1 MAAYYNDIDPFVC
14 DWLEALIGE
23 GLIAP
28 GVVDRRRIEEV
39 EPKDLDGFTQCHFF
53 AGIGGWS
60 LALRMAGWPDDRPVW
75 TGSCPCQPFSS
86 AGKRKGV
93 EDERHVW
100 PAFHRLIAE
109 CAPATCFGEQVASAD
124 GRLWLAGVFADLEAL
139 GYRTAGADLCA
150 AGVGVVGR
158 PRAQAAAGRL
168 SRLGDW
174 AREHGDRWLEQ
185 IATRAAADVARVG
198 LDGPPHIRQRLYWVA
213 DATGVRC
220 DELPRWEQNGSHG
233 QGRMFQPQRKCTER
247 ERVGNAG
254 EPGLEGLAG
263 HGHRRDQP
271 GRHGTPAGGH
281 AAQAGAWSDCRL
293 VECREPT
300 RDGAARTVYRRAPV
314 EPALFPVAHGL
325 PGRVGLLR
333 GAGNAIVPQVAAE
346 FVRACLPM
354 MPDA

>member
-1 MAAYYNDIDPFVC
+1 MTAYYNDIDPFVC

-39 EPKDLDGFTQCHFF
+39 EPGDLEGFTQCHFF

-60 LALRMAGWPDDRPVW
+60 LALRMAGLPDDRPVW

-100 PAFHRLIAE
+100 PAFHRLISE
-109 CAPATCFGEQVASAD
+109 RRPPACFGEQVASAD

-150 AGVGVVGR
+150 AGVG
-158 PRAQAAAGRL
+158 A
-168 SRLGDW
+168 
-174 AREHGDRWLEQ
+174 
-185 IATRAAADVARVG
+185 
-198 LDGPPHIRQRLYWVA
+198 PHIRQRLYWVA
-213 DATGVRC
+213 DA
-220 DELPRWEQNGSHG
+220 ELLGAGAGLDREQGQPRL
-233 QGRMFQPQRKCTER
+233 GRDRPANDGAER

-254 EPGLEGLAG
+254 SERLSERASHPGVQRQAVEPCERQTAFGAN
-263 HGHRRDQP
+263 
-271 GRHGTPAGGH
+271 
-281 AAQAGAWSDCRL
+281 AWSDFRL

-300 RDGAARTVYRRAPV
+300 RDGGARIVYRRAPV
-314 EPALFPVAHGL
+314 EPALFPVAPGL
-325 PGRVGLLR
+325 PGRVGILR

-346 FVRACLPM
+346 FIRAWM
-354 MPDA
+354 EVSR